1 MSLDPPQFERLG
13 TVWAPPCY
21 LEDLAVGQHYTGG
34 TASIDL
40 AAIKAF
46 AAAFD
51 PQPFHLDEAA
61 AKASVFGRL
70 VASGWHTMALTM
82 RLLVEGE
89 LRSLWGLVGLGADEL
104 RWPRP
109 VFPDD
114 VLSVEWEV
122 LEVRRSSSKADRGT
136 ARLRVTTRNQR
147 GEVVL
152 TLITTILLPRRP
164 PAAGD
169 PRQVVITVPPS
180 P

>member
-1 MSLDPPQFERLG
+1 VPAR
-13 TVWAPPCY
+13 PCY
-21 LEDLAVGQHYTGG
+21 LEDLAVGERYAGG
-34 TASIDL
+34 TATVDL

-46 AAAFD
+46 AGAFD

-61 AKASVFGRL
+61 AAASIFGRL

-109 VFPDD
+109 VVPGD

-122 LEVRRSSSKADRGT
+122 VEVRPSTSKPDRGT

-147 GEVVL
+147 GETVL
-152 TLITTILLPRRP
+152 TLVTTILLPRRP
-164 PAAGD
+164 RA
-169 PRQVVITVPPS
+169 
-180 P
+180 

>member
-1 MSLDPPQFERLG
+1 MFFHPLPPF
-13 TVWAPPCY
+13 PPEGSDAGPPPLCY
-21 LEDLAVGQHYTGG
+21 LEDLAVGRRFSGG

-51 PQPFHLDEAA
+51 PQPFHLDEDA

-70 VASGWHTMALTM
+70 VASGWHTMAMTM

-89 LRSLWGLVGLGADEL
+89 PRSLRGLVGLGADEL

-109 VFPDD
+109 VFPGD
-114 VLSVEWEV
+114 VLSADWEV
-122 LEVRRSSSKADRGT
+122 LDVRPSSSKPDRGT
-136 ARLRVTTRNQR
+136 ARLRVTTRNQH

-164 PAAGD
+164 SA
-169 PRQVVITVPPS
+169 
-180 P
+180 

>member
-1 MSLDPPQFERLG
+1 MPAG
-13 TVWAPPCY
+13 PCY
-21 LEDLAVGQHYTGG
+21 LEDLAIGESYPGG
-34 TASIDL
+34 TATVEL

-51 PQPFHLDEAA
+51 PQPFHLNEEA

-70 VASGWHTMALTM
+70 VASGWHTMAVTM

-109 VFPDD
+109 VFPGDTLN
-114 VLSVEWEV
+114 VAWEV
-122 LEVRRSSSKADRGT
+122 LELRPSSSKPDRGT

-147 GEVVL
+147 GEIVL
-152 TLITTILLPRRP
+152 TLITTILMPRRP
-164 PAAGD
+164 IRP
-169 PRQVVITVPPS
+169 
-180 P
+180 

>member
-1 MSLDPPQFERLG
+1 MP
-13 TVWAPPCY
+13 APPCY
-21 LEDLAVGQHYTGG
+21 LEDLAVGERYVGG
-34 TASIDL
+34 TATVDL

-46 AAAFD
+46 AAAYD

-61 AKASVFGRL
+61 AKASIFGGL
-70 VASGWHTMALTM
+70 VASGWHTMAVTM

-109 VFPDD
+109 VVPGD

-122 LEVRRSSSKADRGT
+122 IEVRPSSSKPDRGT

-147 GEVVL
+147 GETVL
-152 TLITTILLPRRP
+152 TVVTTILLPRRSAP
-164 PAAGD
+164 EA
-169 PRQVVITVPPS
+169 IPS
-180 P
+180 PRGVIDGPP

>member
-1 MSLDPPQFERLG
+1 MSPELPPSQPPRA
-13 TVWAPPCY
+13 TPAQPCY

-34 TASIDL
+34 TASVDL
-40 AAIKAF
+40 AAITAF

-82 RLLVEGE
+82 RLLVDGE
-89 LRSLWGLVGLGADEL
+89 FRSLWGLVGLGADEL

-109 VFPDD
+109 VVPGD

-122 LEVRRSSSKADRGT
+122 LELRPSSSRVDRGT
-136 ARLRVTTRNQR
+136 ARLRITTRNQR
-147 GEVVL
+147 GEIVL

-164 PAAGD
+164 PG
-169 PRQVVITVPPS
+169 
-180 P
+180 

>member
-1 MSLDPPQFERLG
+1 VPVRP
-13 TVWAPPCY
+13 TY
-21 LEDLAVGQHYTGG
+21 LEDLAVGERYAGG
-34 TASIDL
+34 TATVDL

-61 AKASVFGRL
+61 AEASIFGRL
-70 VASGWHTMALTM
+70 VASGWHTMAVTM

-109 VFPDD
+109 VVPGD

-122 LEVRRSSSKADRGT
+122 LEVRPSASKPDRGT

-147 GEVVL
+147 KETVL
-152 TLITTILLPRRP
+152 TLVTTILLPRRP
-164 PAAGD
+164 RAA
-169 PRQVVITVPPS
+169 
-180 P
+180 

>member
-1 MSLDPPQFERLG
+1 MSPQLSPSEG
-13 TVWAPPCY
+13 SDDVPAQPCY
-21 LEDLAVGQHYTGG
+21 LDDLAVGQRYAGG

-82 RLLVEGE
+82 RLLVEGK

-109 VFPDD
+109 VFPGD
-114 VLSVEWEV
+114 VLRVEWEV
-122 LEVRRSSSKADRGT
+122 LEVRPSLSKADRGT

-164 PAAGD
+164 P
-169 PRQVVITVPPS
+169 T
-180 P
+180 

>member
-1 MSLDPPQFERLG
+1 VPAR
-13 TVWAPPCY
+13 PCY
-21 LEDLAVGQHYTGG
+21 LEDLAAGERYAGG
-34 TASIDL
+34 TATIDP

-51 PQPFHLDEAA
+51 PQPFHLDETA
-61 AKASVFGRL
+61 AKASIFGRL
-70 VASGWHTMALTM
+70 VASGWHTMAVTM

-109 VFPDD
+109 VVPGDT
-114 VLSVEWEV
+114 LSVEWEV
-122 LEVRRSSSKADRGT
+122 LEVRPSSSKPDRGI

-147 GEVVL
+147 GETVL

-164 PAAGD
+164 
-169 PRQVVITVPPS
+169 QT
-180 P
+180 

>member
-1 MSLDPPQFERLG
+1 MSPDPLQFEGPGAMR
-13 TVWAPPCY
+13 ARPCF
-21 LEDLAVGQHYTGG
+21 LEDLAVGQQYAGG

-61 AKASVFGRL
+61 AKASIFGRL

-89 LRSLWGLVGLGADEL
+89 LRSLWGLVGLGVDEL
-104 RWPRP
+104 QWPRP
-109 VFPDD
+109 VVPGD
-114 VLSVEWEV
+114 VLSVGWEV
-122 LEVRRSSSKADRGT
+122 LEVRPSSSRADRGT
-136 ARLRVTTRNQR
+136 ARLRVTTRNQH

-164 PAAGD
+164 PL
-169 PRQVVITVPPS
+169 
-180 P
+180 

>member
-1 MSLDPPQFERLG
+1 MSSHPTSPEG
-13 TVWAPPCY
+13 PGVAPLRVCH
-21 LEDLAVGQHYTGG
+21 LEDLAVGQRYVGG
-34 TASIDL
+34 TATIDA

-46 AAAFD
+46 AAEFD

-61 AKASVFGRL
+61 AKSSIFGRL

-82 RLLVEGE
+82 RMLVDGE

-109 VFPDD
+109 VFPGD

-122 LEVRRSSSKADRGT
+122 VEVRPSSSKPDRGT
-136 ARLRVTTRNQR
+136 ARLQVTTRNQR
-147 GEVVL
+147 GEIVL

-164 PAAGD
+164 SA
-169 PRQVVITVPPS
+169 
-180 P
+180 

>member
-1 MSLDPPQFERLG
+1 VPVRP
-13 TVWAPPCY
+13 TY
-21 LEDLAVGQHYTGG
+21 LEDLAVGERYAGG
-34 TASIDL
+34 TATVDL

-61 AKASVFGRL
+61 AEASIFGRL
-70 VASGWHTMALTM
+70 VASGWHTMAVTM

-109 VFPDD
+109 VVPGD

-122 LEVRRSSSKADRGT
+122 LEVRPSASKPDRGT

-147 GEVVL
+147 KETVL
-152 TLITTILLPRRP
+152 TVVTTILLPRRP
-164 PAAGD
+164 RAA
-169 PRQVVITVPPS
+169 
-180 P
+180 

>member
-1 MSLDPPQFERLG
+1 MPAR
-13 TVWAPPCY
+13 PCY
-21 LEDLAVGQHYTGG
+21 LEDLAVGERYAGG
-34 TASIDL
+34 TATVDL

-46 AAAFD
+46 AGAFD

-61 AKASVFGRL
+61 AAASIFGRL

-109 VFPDD
+109 VVPGD

-122 LEVRRSSSKADRGT
+122 VEVRPSTSKPDRGT

-147 GEVVL
+147 GETVL
-152 TLITTILLPRRP
+152 TLVTTILLPRRP
-164 PAAGD
+164 RA
-169 PRQVVITVPPS
+169 
-180 P
+180 